1 MVRFTKLIAVAALGF
16 VVGAACDK
24 GKSFAGG
31 GDDLALIPA
40 DSEIVIGLNFAQLQ
54 QSALWKQFAPK
65 IMDKMSTKLTEFK
78 TACGFDPM
86 DAFKSMTLGMKNVGD
101 KGGQPDGV
109 VVIKGPEKS
118 KMMSCMD
125 KYKAEA
131 AKDGQEITV
140 DGDVVLIKDTKNNGN
155 AAMTFANDTT
165 MVVTMGAAGTKDGVK
180 AALKGG
186 NGLKSSQTFNDMF
199 SKINAG
205 DSMWFLVNGNSPLL
219 EKGGGML
226 GKPKAIFGSINV
238 TDGLAADVHVKSA
251 TADEAKSLVD
261 LAKSATDNP
270 QIKQMVDKI
279 DISNNG
285 DDAHFVA
292 AMSNQKLQ
300 ALMQMAGGMFGMMGG
315 GAGQ

>member
-24 GKSFAGG
+24 GKSSAGG
-31 GDDLALIPA
+31 GDDLALLPA
-40 DSEIVIGLNFAQLQ
+40 DSEIVIGLNFAQLE

-65 IMDKMSTKLTEFK
+65 IMDKMSGKLTAFK

-86 DAFKSMTLGMKNVGD
+86 DTFKSMSMGFKNVDG
-101 KGGQPDGV
+101 KSQPDGV
-109 VVIKGPEKS
+109 IVIKGGEKS
-118 KMMSCMD
+118 KIMPCMD

-131 AKDGQEITV
+131 AKDGTDITV
-140 DGDVVLIKDTKNNGN
+140 DGDVVLFKDNKNNGN
-155 AAMTFANDTT
+155 AAMTFVNDTT
-165 MVVTMGAAGTKDGVK
+165 AVVTMGTAGTKDGVK
-180 AALKGG
+180 AAAKGG
-186 NGLKSSQTFNDMF
+186 NGLKSSSTFNEMF

-205 DSMWFLVNGNSPLL
+205 DSLWFLVNGNSPLL
-219 EKGGGML
+219 EKSGGML
-226 GKPKAIFGSINV
+226 GKPKAIYGSVNV

-270 QIKQMVDKI
+270 QVKQMVDKM
-279 DISNNG
+279 DITANG

-300 ALMQMAGGMFGMMGG
+300 ALMQMAGGMLGMMGG
-315 GAGQ
+315 GM